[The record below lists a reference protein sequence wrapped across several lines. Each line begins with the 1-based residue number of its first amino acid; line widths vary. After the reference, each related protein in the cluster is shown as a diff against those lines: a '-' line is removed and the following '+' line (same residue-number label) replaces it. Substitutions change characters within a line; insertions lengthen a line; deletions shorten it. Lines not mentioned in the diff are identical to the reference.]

1 MIQTH
6 NRSTKQLSYMAMLF
20 SLLIVSA
27 KIFIPLPLLDYLSL
41 QIVVVYLLFPI
52 LGLKNGLL
60 VSISYFILG
69 VLGLPIFAAGG
80 GLAYILRPSFGF
92 LLAFAVFPLIQFQ
105 MKKSLNDIGTF
116 QSTLLVNYASL
127 IWIHVIGISYKY
139 FILTTSLEDP
149 TPLFAVLT
157 ISSLIDFSCDL
168 LLVTFATSLELR
180 LKKVALKIAIV
191 HK

>member
-105 MKKSLNDIGTF
+105 MKKSLNDKGTF

>member
-1 MIQTH
+1 M
-6 NRSTKQLSYMAMLF
+6 
-20 SLLIVSA
+20 
-27 KIFIPLPLLDYLSL
+27 
-41 QIVVVYLLFPI
+41 
-52 LGLKNGLL
+52 
-60 VSISYFILG
+60 
-69 VLGLPIFAAGG
+69 PIFAAGG

-105 MKKSLNDIGTF
+105 MKKSLNDKGTF